1 MKLSIPMFLILT
13 TIIGCKGQA
22 AEPVVHKTLLLQ
34 FAKEQFPG
42 YEVKATSITEKD
54 IDGDGYVS
62 GTLTIQKPG
71 EAAFRVI
78 GVDVP
83 LDGQVGSKE
92 NGSGCKLSREQ
103 LHNNQF

>member
-1 MKLSIPMFLILT
+1 MKLSIPMFLIVASL
-13 TIIGCKGQA
+13 IGCKGQA
-22 AEPVVHKTLLLQ
+22 ADPAVHKTLLMQ

-42 YEVKATSITEKD
+42 YDVKATSITEKD

-71 EAAFRVI
+71 EKEFRVV

-83 LDGQVGSKE
+83 LDGQAGSKD

>member
-1 MKLSIPMFLILT
+1 MKPLFLSILVLAT
-13 TIIGCKGQA
+13 VVGCKGQPA
-22 AEPVVHKTLLLQ
+22 DPAIHKALLMQ

-42 YEVKATSITEKD
+42 YEVKASSITERD
-54 IDGDGYVS
+54 IDADGYVS
-62 GTLTIQKPG
+62 GTLTLQKPG
-71 EAAFRVI
+71 DPTFRVV

-83 LDGQVGSKE
+83 LDGQAGPKD